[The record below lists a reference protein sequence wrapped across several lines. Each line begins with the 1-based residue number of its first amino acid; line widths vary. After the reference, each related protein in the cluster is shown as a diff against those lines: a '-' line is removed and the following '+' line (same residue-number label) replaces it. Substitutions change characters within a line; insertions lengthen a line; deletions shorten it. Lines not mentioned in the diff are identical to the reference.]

1 MKIKE
6 LKQFIQ
12 EANPE
17 IIAMTDDQLQLQGL
31 ANYFHE
37 AGHSEALRAVNMAC
51 DKPGRPITLADVLL
65 AMKKRKEW
73 EIGGWT
79 IRDDHN
85 IKWLLQLWDLKQDI
99 DNQNNETKLFLI
111 DLLIN

>member
-51 DKPGRPITLADVLL
+51 DKPGRPITLFDIKHCLIYNGYSIKEFCEIAELWESPDNLDEQSDELKEKLYEYV
-65 AMKKRKEW
+65 KKNK
-73 EIGGWT
+73 
-79 IRDDHN
+79 
-85 IKWLLQLWDLKQDI
+85 
-99 DNQNNETKLFLI
+99 NN
-111 DLLIN
+111 